1 MQFTW
6 CTKDRT
12 KQSRIDFWLVS
23 RDLENQV
30 LDVKIEPSVLTD
42 HNIIYISINLSD
54 TVGGSKPKL
63 CYWKLNNMLLKDQQ
77 FLNNVRL
84 IIKDCWNNA
93 KKLNSYGGQ
102 WEYMKY
108 DIRKIAIQRSKEI
121 EKNKR
126 MKEDNIIKEIIAIH
140 GKENVCNQDK
150 DNLNML
156 HLQLDLIYEE
166 KARGAFV
173 RSRRKWLE
181 EGEKNTKYFFNLEKR
196 NVEMSSLDKLNINDQ
211 ITEEPNEIKHFVTKF
226 YESLYKKMIMLMI
239 QTFSYTLSQMKKL

>member
-23 RDLENQV
+23 KDLENQV

-93 KKLNSYGGQ
+93 KKLNCYGVQ

-108 DIRKIAIQRSKEI
+108 DIRKTAIQRGNS
-121 EKNKR
+121 KNKR
-126 MKEDNIIKEIIAIH
+126 
-140 GKENVCNQDK
+140 
-150 DNLNML
+150 
-156 HLQLDLIYEE
+156 
-166 KARGAFV
+166 R
-173 RSRRKWLE
+173 
-181 EGEKNTKYFFNLEKR
+181 
-196 NVEMSSLDKLNINDQ
+196 
-211 ITEEPNEIKHFVTKF
+211 
-226 YESLYKKMIMLMI
+226 
-239 QTFSYTLSQMKKL
+239 